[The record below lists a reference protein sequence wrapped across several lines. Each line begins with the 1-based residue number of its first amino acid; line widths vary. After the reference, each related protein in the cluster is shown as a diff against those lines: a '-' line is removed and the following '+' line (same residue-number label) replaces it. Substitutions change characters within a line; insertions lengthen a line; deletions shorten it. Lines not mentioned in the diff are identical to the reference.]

1 MVWELLPKGH
11 PCLSR
16 SALVCKDVPWTWVVL
31 VWVVDVVWLCWRR
44 SVPKLCDQVGQLV
57 SGLLLC

>member
-16 SALVCKDVPWTWVVL
+16 SALVYKDVPWTWVV
-31 VWVVDVVWLCWRR
+31 WVVDVGVA
-44 SVPKLCDQVGQLV
+44 
-57 SGLLLC
+57 LLAQICAKAV

>member
-16 SALVCKDVPWTWVVL
+16 SALVCKDVPSWTWVVL
-31 VWVVDVVWLCWRR
+31 VWVVIIG
-44 SVPKLCDQVGQLV
+44 VP
-57 SGLLLC
+57 LLAQICAKAV

>member
-1 MVWELLPKGH
+1 MVWELLPKDH

-31 VWVVDVVWLCWRR
+31 VWVVDVGVA
-44 SVPKLCDQVGQLV
+44 
-57 SGLLLC
+57 LLAQICAKAV

>member
-31 VWVVDVVWLCWRR
+31 VWVVDVGVA
-44 SVPKLCDQVGQLV
+44 
-57 SGLLLC
+57 LLAQICAKAV